1 MLLEI
6 SVHKSGLKDYC
17 SNFFES
23 SKRRVNNSNDH
34 SVGIFFL
41 AKDCRT
47 SYFPYL

>member
-6 SVHKSGLKDYC
+6 RVHKSGLKDYC

-34 SVGIFFL
+34 EVLWEYFFWQRL
-41 AKDCRT
+41 
-47 SYFPYL
+47 